1 MKPIYFIAM
10 MALTSS
16 LHAQTAP
23 ESTLPD
29 DDEASLL
36 LITGKEEQGVGG
48 EIAFG
53 QPVTATDMIEQDDE
67 PEMQKTADEGIQ
79 IQVEKTA
86 GKAGENNGLSAVK
99 IYSPWPAKP
108 IVPAPEGWKFSPAPA
123 GLAPYRKTVV
133 LGNGSTVPLAITPFV
148 LVPVSDGLNA
158 ISIAEPGYD
167 PIQQYT
173 QQDTVGSIL
182 QKSTTELEQ
191 NEKQAA
197 DAIRRLQLLLSS
209 LPQQK

>member
-10 MALTSS
+10 MALTSG

-36 LITGKEEQGVGG
+36 LITGKEAQGV
-48 EIAFG
+48 EDKIAFG
-53 QPVTATDMIEQDDE
+53 EPVTATDMIEQDDE

-148 LVPVSDGLNA
+148 LMPVSDGLNA
-158 ISIAEPGYD
+158 IRIAEPGYD